1 MQQFAAAFEQCKAI
15 HRIDELKQVQNAH
28 IVVVG
33 GDGTFHVAINQANLD
48 NNTFS
53 LLPAGSGNDFVTQFS
68 RNTAE
73 TLCAKIKA
81 NAIQHIDLVKAGDVY
96 SHTVCG
102 IGFEALVSQK
112 ANESKNPFPALKFI
126 FPVLR
131 YMFVFKPIKVQ
142 IEAEN
147 YTYSDVAFM
156 VSMGTGK
163 RAGGGFKLFPD
174 AVNTDGKLDLLV
186 IKKPTFWQKILY
198 VGLVNFGK
206 HQHLK
211 VVDYVQTNYVAIRF
225 SGAQMLNAD
234 GDVYPVQSFDAA
246 VLPGKLKLIQ

>member
-1 MQQFAAAFEQCKAI
+1 MQFFSAAFEQCRAI
-15 HRIDELKQVQNAH
+15 ASIDELQQVQNAH

-33 GDGTFHVAINQANLD
+33 GDGTFHVAINQANLET
-48 NNTFS
+48 NTFS
-53 LLPAGSGNDFVTQFS
+53 LIPAGSGNDFVTQFP
-68 RNTAE
+68 RNTAA

-81 NAIQHIDLVKAGDVY
+81 NAIQQIDLVKAGDVY

-112 ANESKNPFPALKFI
+112 ANESKNPIPALKFL

-131 YMFVFKPIKVQ
+131 YMFVFKPINVR

-147 YTYSDVAFM
+147 YAYEDAAFM

-174 AVNTDGKLDLLV
+174 AVNIDGKLDLLI

-211 VVDYVQTNYVAIRF
+211 VVDYVQSSYVNFHF
-225 SGAQMLNAD
+225 SGTQMLNAD
-234 GDVYPVQSFDAA
+234 GDVYPAQSFEAT